1 MTALNIL
8 QAGEGTWHSSTMSA
22 AQMSSS
28 CAEAGG
34 GGGERRV
41 NRVPGKVRCASVS
54 GLQILKERRRQG
66 DG

>member
-34 GGGERRV
+34 GGERRV

-54 GLQILKERRRQG
+54 GLQILKERRCQG